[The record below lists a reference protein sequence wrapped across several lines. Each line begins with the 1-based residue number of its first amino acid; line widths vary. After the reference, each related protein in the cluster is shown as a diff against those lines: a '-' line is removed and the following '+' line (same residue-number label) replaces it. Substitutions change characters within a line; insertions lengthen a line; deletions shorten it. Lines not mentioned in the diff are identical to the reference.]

1 MKAIKNTNLKTLTV
15 LAALLLLTVSLEI
28 PVKESNA
35 EKEKKEKN
43 EKNYD
48 GEKAKNYDGEKAKN
62 YDGEKAKNYDGE
74 KAKNYDSIKQINEC
88 SDSAA
93 SCINIICQAAEV
105 CIIPQD
111 SLTRIALPT

>member
-15 LAALLLLTVSLEI
+15 LAALLLLTVSLAI
-28 PVKESNA
+28 PIQESSA
-35 EKEKKEKN
+35 EKEKREKN
-43 EKNYD
+43 H
-48 GEKAKNYDGEKAKN
+48 
-62 YDGEKAKNYDGE
+62 DGE

>member
-15 LAALLLLTVSLEI
+15 LAALLLLTVSLAI
-28 PVKESNA
+28 PVQESNA
-35 EKEKKEKN
+35 EKEKN
-43 EKNYD
+43 EKN
-48 GEKAKNYDGEKAKN
+48 N
-62 YDGEKAKNYDGE
+62 DGE

-88 SDSAA
+88 RDSVV

-111 SLTRIALPT
+111 TMTRIALPT

>member
-15 LAALLLLTVSLEI
+15 LAALLLLTVSLAI
-28 PVKESNA
+28 PVQESSA
-35 EKEKKEKN
+35 EKEKKEKD
-43 EKNYD
+43 YD
-48 GEKAKNYDGEKAKN
+48 GEKG
-62 YDGEKAKNYDGE
+62 
-74 KAKNYDSIKQINEC
+74 KNYDSIKQINEC
-88 SDSAA
+88 SESAA

>member
-15 LAALLLLTVSLEI
+15 LAALLLLTVSLAI
-28 PVKESNA
+28 PVQESSA
-35 EKEKKEKN
+35 EKEKN
-43 EKNYD
+43 EKR
-48 GEKAKNYDGEKAKN
+48 EKNS
-62 YDGEKAKNYDGE
+62 DGE

>member
-15 LAALLLLTVSLEI
+15 LAALLLLTVSLAI
-28 PVKESNA
+28 PVQESNA
-35 EKEKKEKN
+35 EKEKNEKN
-43 EKNYD
+43 E
-48 GEKAKNYDGEKAKN
+48 
-62 YDGEKAKNYDGE
+62 KNYDGE

-105 CIIPQD
+105 CIVPQD

>member
-15 LAALLLLTVSLEI
+15 LAALLLLTVSLAI
-28 PVKESNA
+28 PVQESNA

-43 EKNYD
+43 E
-48 GEKAKNYDGEKAKN
+48 
-62 YDGEKAKNYDGE
+62 KNYDGE

-105 CIIPQD
+105 CIVPQD

>member
-1 MKAIKNTNLKTLTV
+1 MKAIKHTNLKTLTV
-15 LAALLLLTVSLEI
+15 LAALLLLTVSLAI
-28 PVKESNA
+28 PVQESSA
-35 EKEKKEKN
+35 EKEKN
-43 EKNYD
+43 E
-48 GEKAKNYDGEKAKN
+48 
-62 YDGEKAKNYDGE
+62 KNYDGE

-105 CIIPQD
+105 CIVPQD

>member
-15 LAALLLLTVSLEI
+15 LAALLLLTVSLAI
-28 PVKESNA
+28 PVQESSA
-35 EKEKKEKN
+35 EKEKKEKK
-43 EKNYD
+43 E
-48 GEKAKNYDGEKAKN
+48 
-62 YDGEKAKNYDGE
+62 KNYDGE

-88 SDSAA
+88 SDSTA

-105 CIIPQD
+105 CIVPQD

>member
-15 LAALLLLTVSLEI
+15 LAALLLLTVSLAI
-28 PVKESNA
+28 PIQESSA
-35 EKEKKEKN
+35 EKEKREKN
-43 EKNYD
+43 H
-48 GEKAKNYDGEKAKN
+48 
-62 YDGEKAKNYDGE
+62 DGE

-105 CIIPQD
+105 CIVPQD
-111 SLTRIALPT
+111 SLTRIALPTP

>member
-15 LAALLLLTVSLEI
+15 LAAVLLLTVSLAI
-28 PVKESNA
+28 PVQESNA
-35 EKEKKEKN
+35 EKEEKEKG

-48 GEKAKNYDGEKAKN
+48 S
-62 YDGEKAKNYDGE
+62 E

-105 CIIPQD
+105 CIVPQD

>member
-1 MKAIKNTNLKTLTV
+1 MKAIKHTNLKTLTV
-15 LAALLLLTVSLEI
+15 LAALLLLTVSLAI
-28 PVKESNA
+28 PVQESNA
-35 EKEKKEKN
+35 EKEKN

-48 GEKAKNYDGEKAKN
+48 GEKE
-62 YDGEKAKNYDGE
+62 KNYDGE

-105 CIIPQD
+105 CIVPQD
-111 SLTRIALPT
+111 SLTRIALPTP

>member
-1 MKAIKNTNLKTLTV
+1 MKAIKHTNLKTLTV
-15 LAALLLLTVSLEI
+15 LAALLLLTASLAI
-28 PVKESNA
+28 PIQESSA
-35 EKEKKEKN
+35 EKEKKGK
-43 EKNYD
+43 D
-48 GEKAKNYDGEKAKN
+48 

-88 SDSAA
+88 RDSVV

-111 SLTRIALPT
+111 TMTRIALPT